1 MDRIYK
7 YNPNIS
13 YNPNGGRYLQL
24 ITAKNLYIQNIT
36 VAEND
41 GHSDSFH
48 VKFPNVFTNYPL
60 GAVRVEDQK
69 FKDWDHYKFTIWQLQ
84 LNFVVFCA
92 SSACGVSVEH
102 LNAKEPMIRSIYR
115 FHVYYHIRRILK
127 ILEIP
132 LPYENSFNQYN
143 NPYNHEKFIGI
154 CSEYGVSNDLTK
166 WRKQKYFS
174 TWQSRAW
181 ETGKPGMSNI
191 NENSFSRWI
200 IEKSDGLTMLGLQKL
215 SGSVRHDAYLILTS
229 QTSTRGPIVG
239 IESRNLDAQHT
250 FLNTFENIVNRR
262 VNISEDIRRFQKT
275 LQYARSKV
283 DYVIGEFIYM
293 LPSNMNLQI
302 EKVKDYNNKI
312 LISSPSFKIGT
323 NLKINLDGEQV
334 KLKDKPDVK
343 SKEVE
348 MVKTEPDVKPK
359 VITKPDIKSNKEHKQ
374 DVKPNIE
381 LKHDVML
388 ITTKPDTN
396 KITYE
401 EEKVALYWE
410 LQLYLQ
416 YGGCSSDLRSI
427 CLCHEICVYQ
437 DSNTCDKCP
446 QILRQPTNCFLC
458 SIQDP

>member
-7 YNPNIS
+7 YNPDAS
-13 YNPNGGRYLQL
+13 YQPNGGTYLQL
-24 ITAKNLYIQNIT
+24 ITAKDLYIQNVT
-36 VAEND
+36 VAEHD
-41 GHSDSFH
+41 GHSDSFQ

-60 GAVRVEDQK
+60 GSVRIEDRK
-69 FKDWDHYKFTIWQLQ
+69 FKDWDHYKFTIWQSQ

-102 LNAKEPMIRSIYR
+102 LNAKEPMISSIYR

-143 NPYNHEKFIGI
+143 NPYDHEKFIGI

-166 WRKQKYFS
+166 WRNQKYFS

-181 ETGKPGMSNI
+181 ETGKPGMSYI

-200 IEKSDGLTMLGLQKL
+200 IEKSDGLTTLGIQKL
-215 SGSVRHDAYLILTS
+215 SESVRDYAYLILTS

-239 IESRNLDAQHT
+239 HEARNLDAQRT

-262 VNISEDIRRFQKT
+262 VNIPEDIQRFQKT
-275 LQYARSKV
+275 LQNARSKV
-283 DYVIGEFIYM
+283 DYAIGEFIYM
-293 LPSNMNLQI
+293 LLSDMNLRI
-302 EKVKDYNNKI
+302 GDVRNYNNKI

-323 NLKINLDGEQV
+323 NIKVNIDGE
-334 KLKDKPDVK
+334 KDKPDVK

-348 MVKTEPDVKPK
+348 MIKTEPDVKPK
-359 VITKPDIKSNKEHKQ
+359 VITKPNIKLNGKHKQDVKPVIKPNKEHKQ
-374 DVKPNIE
+374 DVKPNRPDI
-381 LKHDVML
+381 KQN
-388 ITTKPDTN
+388 IKISISKPDTN

-401 EEKVALYWE
+401 EEKVAL
-410 LQLYLQ
+410 
-416 YGGCSSDLRSI
+416 
-427 CLCHEICVYQ
+427 
-437 DSNTCDKCP
+437 
-446 QILRQPTNCFLC
+446 ILGTTAVFTVLWMFK
-458 SIQDP
+458 